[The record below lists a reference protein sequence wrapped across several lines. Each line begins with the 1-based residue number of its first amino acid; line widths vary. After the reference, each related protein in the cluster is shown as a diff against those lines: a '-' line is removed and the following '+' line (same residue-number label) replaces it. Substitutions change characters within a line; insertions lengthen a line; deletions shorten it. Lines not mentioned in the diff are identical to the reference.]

1 MGRVKFCIDTETGTK
16 TEIDSET
23 TAKAM
28 IYEAHISPKHAL
40 EVCRAIKGKK
50 VEEAE
55 AYLEAVL
62 EKRAAIPFKRH
73 KKKVAHRRGL
83 NKWYAGRYPVKASE
97 EILKLIRNAKGNAEY
112 KGLDPEAM
120 KIWHV
125 STKKGR
131 TIKGIM
137 PRAFGRATPKNTD
150 TVTIEMVLRE
160 EVSWE

>member
-1 MGRVKFCIDTETGTK
+1 LVYLTA

-28 IYEAHISPKHAL
+28 VYELHISPKHAFA
-40 EVCRAIKGKK
+40 VCRAIKGKK
-50 VEEAE
+50 VDDAE

-62 EKRAAIPFKRH
+62 EKRVAIPFKRH

-83 NKWYAGRYPVKASE
+83 KKWYAGRYPVKASA
-97 EILKLIRNAKGNAEY
+97 EILKLIRDAKGNAEY

-120 KIWHV
+120 RIWHV
-125 STKKGR
+125 ATKKGR
-131 TIKGIM
+131 TIEGVI

-150 TVTIEMVLRE
+150 TVTVEIVLRE
-160 EVSWE
+160 EGS